1 MIGDEI
7 SCLKNVGFTQLKD
20 ANSKCQSLN
29 ANQILPRSRQES
41 DDLVPALLS
50 LGLASEDG
58 NILVSIG
65 VYMSNEGWRNST
77 GQLIS
82 YFNWLPDEP
91 ENVGGN
97 QDYAGFQING
107 VNGTAGWASYSGAAE
122 LNVICTKKAGQGE
135 NNRLIKNLTSCN
147 LVRRLSSK

>member
-7 SCLKNVGFTQLKD
+7 SCLKNVGSTQLKD

-58 NILVSIG
+58 NMLVSIG
-65 VYMSNEGWRNST
+65 IYMTNEEWRNSA

-91 ENVGGN
+91 DNIGVN
-97 QDYAGFQING
+97 QDHAGFQIFG
-107 VNGTAGWASYSGAAE
+107 VNGTAGWASFSGAAE
-122 LNVICTKKAGQGE
+122 LNVVCTKKAGQGE
-135 NNRLIKNLTSCN
+135 SITLIMNLNRVL
-147 LVRRLSSK
+147 RLSSK

>member
-41 DDLVPALLS
+41 DDLVQALPS

-58 NILVSIG
+58 NMLVSIG
-65 VYMSNEGWRNST
+65 IYMTNEGWRNST
-77 GQLIS
+77 GQIIS

-91 ENVGGN
+91 DNIDGN
-97 QDYAGFQING
+97 QNYAGFQING
-107 VNGTAGWASYSGAAE
+107 VNGTARWADYSSTNQ
-122 LNVICTKKAGQGE
+122 LNVVCTKTASQGKKSL
-135 NNRLIKNLTSCN
+135 NKNL
-147 LVRRLSSK
+147 

>member
-58 NILVSIG
+58 NMLVSIG
-65 VYMSNEGWRNST
+65 IYMTNEGWRNST
-77 GQLIS
+77 GQIIS

-91 ENVGGN
+91 DNIGGN
-97 QDYAGFQING
+97 PKHAGFHIYG
-107 VNGTAGWASYSGAAE
+107 VNGTAGWAGYTDADE
-122 LNVICTKKAGQGE
+122 LNVVCTKRTAKGE
-135 NNRLIKNLTSCN
+135 NNKD
-147 LVRRLSSK
+147 